1 MYKDGGK
8 SRLYPTSYLI
18 NRAQRDTLH
27 KIRYGKY
34 RSFVYI
40 HVKNIKTNPKEG
52 KQQLCFNVSSR
63 KLHVVLVVLAYN

>member
-8 SRLYPTSYLI
+8 SRLYPTSYHI

-27 KIRYGKY
+27 KIGYGKY

-40 HVKNIKTNPKEG
+40 HVKPNKKENSNFDLMY
-52 KQQLCFNVSSR
+52 Q
-63 KLHVVLVVLAYN
+63 VVNYM

>member
-8 SRLYPTSYLI
+8 SRLYPTSYHI

-34 RSFVYI
+34 RSFV
-40 HVKNIKTNPKEG
+40 HVYSCQEHSNKPNKKENSNFDLMY
-52 KQQLCFNVSSR
+52 Q
-63 KLHVVLVVLAYN
+63 VVNYM